1 VLLDVTPASSCVK
14 RYAGRLATRE
24 PCRPRRR
31 HHRHPVTELA
41 PGQRADGAS
50 AVGCAQTVA
59 PLSMKIESTT
69 GPSRTGGA
77 RRYRRSPPRY
87 PCSRH
92 PRGHNTP
99 TPGPQHANPDNP
111 IATPADRPTPHLQ
124 QVANPKC
131 HNPILNRYLKADL
144 SCSAINGRHQ
154 RGSRRQMAACPR
166 PARLGSCG
174 GRRPAVTQPKR
185 ALASAVNPTTG
196 SSPTAVSSW
205 TATWSAPASRCSVRP
220 AATVP
225 ASP

>member
-1 VLLDVTPASSCVK
+1 MLLDVTPASSCVK

-59 PLSMKIESTT
+59 PLSMKIESTA

-77 RRYRRSPPRY
+77 RRYRRSPPLY

-131 HNPILNRYLKADL
+131 HNPIPHRIRTHTPSRMSACGWIRSRAEVRFREASQKHERREGAPSNRSK
-144 SCSAINGRHQ
+144 SRGRS
-154 RGSRRQMAACPR
+154 SREGHR
-166 PARLGSCG
+166 S
-174 GRRPAVTQPKR
+174 
-185 ALASAVNPTTG
+185 PTTR
-196 SSPTAVSSW
+196 SSN
-205 TATWSAPASRCSVRP
+205 
-220 AATVP
+220 
-225 ASP
+225 